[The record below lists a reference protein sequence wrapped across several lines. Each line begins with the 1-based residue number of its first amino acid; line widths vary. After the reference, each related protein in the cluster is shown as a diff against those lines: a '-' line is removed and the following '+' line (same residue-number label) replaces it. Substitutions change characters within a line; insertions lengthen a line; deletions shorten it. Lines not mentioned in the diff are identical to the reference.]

1 MTNEESIAGCLQ
13 CPAHPAVLES
23 IRSNTTAIRW
33 FIGTFLAVTIGSLC
47 IFWVSYVKSSDVDQK
62 FEVYVSTQAERLK
75 NIERCI
81 ERNEQVLLRIDN
93 SLREA
98 DKSRDKPL

>member
-23 IRSNTTAIRW
+23 IRGNTTAIRW

-47 IFWVSYVKSSDVDQK
+47 IFWVSYVKSSDVDRQ
-62 FEVYVSTQAERLK
+62 FHSYVAGNAERLK
-75 NIERCI
+75 NIERMI
-81 ERNEQVLLRIDN
+81 ERNERVLGQIDER
-93 SLREA
+93 LREN
-98 DKSRDKPL
+98 DRKP